1 MSRSIVDN
9 FKLLREFMQFDSEDQ
24 FYFLQILQ
32 RKKDGPG
39 PNGTVSGTNNK
50 ARAIKSY
57 CVTSVEMLDRIEI
70 EVKHLCEYFNA
81 RAYFYPARRSF
92 QKVAL
97 KNMVDLA
104 NNIACGNFSHAKTDY
119 WSACGQTSIEKFY
132 LVDIDENH
140 FNPDDLLKIREF
152 IEYEVNSGA
161 EPGTRI
167 KLKVP
172 TKHGMHFIC
181 SPFDVNTFSKAWPDI
196 DVHKSNPTVLFCILG
211 S

>member
-1 MSRSIVDN
+1 MSKGVVDN
-9 FKLLREFMQFDSEDQ
+9 FKLIREFMEFDSEDQ

-39 PNGTVSGTNNK
+39 TNGTVSGTNNK

-57 CVTSVEMLDRIEI
+57 CVTSKEMLGRIEL

-97 KNMVDLA
+97 KTMVDLA
-104 NNIACGNFSHAKTDY
+104 NNIASGNFSHAKTDY

-132 LVDIDENH
+132 LVDVDENH
-140 FNPDDLLKIREF
+140 YNPEDLVKIRTC
-152 IEYEVNSGA
+152 IEEEVNSGMNF
-161 EPGTRI
+161 GRRI
-167 KLKVP
+167 RLKVP
-172 TKHGMHFIC
+172 TKHGIHFIC
-181 SPFDVNTFSKAWPDI
+181 YPFDVKVFSDKWPDI
-196 DVHKSNPTVLFCILG
+196 DVHKSNPTVLFCTLDV
-211 S
+211 